1 MTTSQSASTKQQEFA
16 KKVYRAFLSPSRYEA
31 KPADREVI
39 ERGKNYRLSS
49 GNCEL
54 AVTTWGDGDSV
65 ILLMHGWGG
74 GRAQMT
80 GFVASLVSAGYRV
93 VAYDQPAH
101 GESDGQATNFLEIAP
116 SMSLISKAE
125 GNFAAIIAHSFG
137 TLATSYALTNR
148 MLPLPTRLI
157 YFSAFNRL
165 MESLPRFQAQANL
178 PDEVI
183 DGMRDIFYSNFGRE
197 TLDAIVHE
205 NLVSQLDVPALL
217 FHDIADNVTPISD
230 SRNIAKAWKSAQL
243 IETNG
248 LGHRDALQSRAIHG
262 QVVGFLSKADA
273 L

>member
-1 MTTSQSASTKQQEFA
+1 MLASQSASTKHQEFA
-16 KKVYRAFLSPSRYEA
+16 KKVYRAFLSPSRYET

-39 ERGKNYRLSS
+39 ERGRNYRHSS
-49 GNCEL
+49 GNGAL
-54 AVTTWGDGDSV
+54 AVTTWGEGEPA

-80 GFVASLVSAGYRV
+80 GFVAPLVSAGYRV

-101 GESDGQATNFLEIAP
+101 GESDGQTTNFLEIAP
-116 SMSLISKAE
+116 SMSLVSAAE

-137 TLATSYALTNR
+137 TLATSYALANQ
-148 MLPLPTRLI
+148 MLPLPARLV

-197 TLDAIVHE
+197 TLEALVHE
-205 NLVSQLDVPALL
+205 NLVSRLDVPALL
-217 FHDIADNVTPISD
+217 FHDVADNVTPIGD
-230 SRNIAKAWKSAQL
+230 SRDIAKAWKSARL

-248 LGHRDALQSRAIHG
+248 LGHRDALQSRAIHE
-262 QVVGFLSKADA
+262 QVVGFLSKTDA